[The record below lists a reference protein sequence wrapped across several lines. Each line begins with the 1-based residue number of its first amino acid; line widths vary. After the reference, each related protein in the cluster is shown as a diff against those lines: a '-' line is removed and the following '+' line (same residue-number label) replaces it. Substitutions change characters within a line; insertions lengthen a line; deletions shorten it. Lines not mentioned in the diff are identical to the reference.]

1 MLFGRQ
7 PRTLLDML
15 AEQWETTE
23 EEIKDLL
30 SYTQDLRDNL
40 HTVWE
45 EAHAALREAQTKQK
59 QGYDTRSAVR
69 SLTVGD
75 KARVLLPSSDNKLLA
90 RRQGPYEVI
99 AQINPTTYKL
109 AIPQGSG
116 REQVYHINLL
126 KKRQEPSGG
135 QPIRYI
141 AHDPVEEIPY
151 PSLSTHTCQDTA
163 KPWLNPTLTETYR
176 LQLTRLI
183 NSHQAVFSKVPGRTE
198 LVQHPIRL
206 KVEKVSR
213 QRPYR
218 IPEAKKAIIEQEVQ
232 SMLAAEIYM
241 QDVVTVIYRSE
252 KQNAIV

>member
-7 PRTLLDML
+7 PRMLLDML

-30 SYTQDLRDNL
+30 SHTRGLRVNL

-45 EAHAALREAQTKQK
+45 EAHAALREAQMKQK
-59 QGYDTRSAVR
+59 R
-69 SLTVGD
+69 
-75 KARVLLPSSDNKLLA
+75 
-90 RRQGPYEVI
+90 GPYDVI

-126 KKRQEPSGG
+126 NKWQEPSGG

-141 AHDPVEEIPY
+141 AHDPTEEIPY
-151 PSLSTHTCQDTA
+151 PSLSTQTRHDTPR
-163 KPWLNPTLTETYR
+163 PWLNPTLTEPYR

-183 NSHQAVFSKVPGRTE
+183 TNHQDVFSKFPGRTE

-206 KVEKVSR
+206 TVDKVSR

-232 SMLAAEIYM
+232 SILAAGIIEPSTSPWCSQVRHTGEILPLTSPIP
-241 QDVVTVIYRSE
+241 QTKIQQRLVWILSVWHPFR
-252 KQNAIV
+252 